1 MLHGTIN
8 ILLFFLFVVAV
19 YYAMPAR
26 FRWIVLLLGSL
37 YFYGC
42 YKIEYVLLLLAAS
55 AIVYFAGLRIAKE
68 ELLFRRRLYLAA
80 TVASILTILIAFK
93 YLNFI
98 GGSVSGILR
107 HFNVLHNAPEF
118 KILIPVGISFYTL
131 KALSYSIDVYR
142 GDIRVER
149 HFGMLFLY
157 IAFFP
162 QILAGPIERA
172 VNLLPQFRSAKG
184 FDPQKIADGCKLVL
198 WGIFKK
204 LVIADQLAIYVNQ
217 VFNHPLD
224 YHGVFLIIAA
234 YLFTIQ
240 IYCDFSGYS
249 DIAIGAAQILGYDTM
264 DNFNRPYLAESLQDF
279 WHRWHITL
287 STWFRD
293 YLYIPLGGKR
303 VSMGRWHFNILAVFV
318 LSGLWHGASFTFLIW
333 GALHGAAL
341 SLSAVT
347 AGVRRKVVALF
358 QLERVPRFHKALRI
372 FVTFHIVAFA
382 WIFFRA
388 NSISDAFLMIGN
400 IIPLDVAH
408 FSLPKAVDLNYLV
421 VALIASALLFVV
433 ELIQRHP
440 RIDDTLRATPVWCR
454 WSFYY
459 ILIFAIILFE
469 PRDVSQF
476 IYTRF

>member
-8 ILLFFLFVVAV
+8 ILLSFLLVVTV
-19 YYAMPAR
+19 CYAMPAR
-26 FRWIVLLLGSL
+26 FRWIFLLLFSL

-42 YKIEYVLLLLAAS
+42 YKTVYIILLIAVS
-55 AIVYFAGLRIAKE
+55 TIVYFAGLRIARE

-80 TVASILTILIAFK
+80 TIASILAILVTFK

-98 GGSVSGILR
+98 GGSVNGILR
-107 HFNVLHNAPEF
+107 HFNLLHNAPEL
-118 KILIPVGISFYTL
+118 KILAPVGISFYTL

-142 GDIRVER
+142 GDIRAER

-157 IAFFP
+157 ISFFP

-172 VNLLPQFRSAKG
+172 AHLLPQFRNTTG
-184 FDPQKIADGCKLVL
+184 FDSQRIIDGCKLML
-198 WGIFKK
+198 WGFFKK
-204 LVIADQLAIYVNQ
+204 IVIADQFAIYVNQ

-224 YHGVFLIIAA
+224 YQGAVLIIAA

-249 DIAIGAAQILGYDTM
+249 DIAIGAAQILGYDTR
-264 DNFNRPYLAESLQDF
+264 DNFNRPYLAQSLQDF
-279 WHRWHITL
+279 WHRWHISL

-303 VSMGRWHFNILAVFV
+303 VSLGHWHLNILAVFV
-318 LSGLWHGASFTFLIW
+318 LSGFWHGANYTFLIW
-333 GALHGAAL
+333 GALHGAFL
-341 SLSAVT
+341 SLSALT
-347 AGVRRKVVALF
+347 AGARRKAVALF
-358 QLERVPRFHKALRI
+358 HLERIPRFHKALRI
-372 FVTFHIVAFA
+372 FVTFHIVVFA

-388 NSISDAFLMIGN
+388 NSISDAFLIIGN
-400 IIPLDVAH
+400 MLPLDMAH
-408 FSLPKAVDLNYLV
+408 FSIPKAVELNYLF
-421 VALIASALLFVV
+421 VALMAGALLFAV
-433 ELIQRHP
+433 ELIQRQS
-440 RIDDTLRATPVWCR
+440 RIDDTLRAIPIWCR

-459 ILIFAIILFE
+459 LLIFAIILFGQRA
-469 PRDVSQF
+469 PSQF